1 MKWHKSAANIL
12 LAMAFASLW
21 ISGCGSSSVGNQV
34 VVTVTGQTNVMVPG
48 PSQQSQTITANVTGA
63 TDVTSTFACTYT
75 TTPNPTTAVPNPP
88 ASASAACD
96 TAKTASGDPAVGTLT
111 PIANTSTTILSTATF
126 AAPKAFPDQV
136 KLPNV
141 LVTITATSNADKK
154 KTGTFKLI
162 FDSGVRISI
171 SPATATVAT
180 TAQQQFLAKKADG
193 TIFQP
198 SEITWA
204 VTFETTARTNSASCS
219 GGSNDCGSIDN
230 SATKNGVYTAPS
242 TVPKAAPASTTT
254 PVNAAGIVTVYA
266 FSVVDNTRIAQ
277 ASVTVVQAGNITF
290 SGISP
295 SVAPQGGL
303 LQDIFLAATNANSQT
318 GVTLVDSSGNA
329 TTISPVSGQ
338 IKVVFAPG
346 STSSSIGA
354 RVRLNSAQLAVAGL
368 YTVQVT
374 TSNTSVTVTGGPFP
388 LDIKPFRPTIVAA
401 RPENLQEATLGQ
413 DPITI
418 DGGFFGTNAFSS
430 GTQTIT
436 QTVTPLFDGRSASS
450 AQYIVPNAR
459 QISNFLPTPS
469 SSNPNAGLF
478 PLSVKYSTTASGPF
492 GPPVPGQAYT
502 NIAVIPDYAGKNAPG
517 PLTQLSIPGNAVPPS
532 PTMPSAI
539 ALDSTLG
546 YAVVT
551 LAGQNAFLTAA
562 PTVNTANN
570 IQFINLN
577 AGTPTLAGL
586 VSSQGFLAT
595 GVAIDDR
602 LVDNVGNPAH
612 VAAVVNYAS
621 RTLTIHSIPA
631 GTLLGTVDLSK
642 LIPPPATTTSFVAPF
657 PRSVGIDSFSH
668 RAVVA
673 FASTNVGLIINL
685 DPSVTPACILTPTP
699 STSKYCA
706 IGYVTL
712 NAGPNPQIAFES
724 GARLAY
730 VTPGGAGLLSAVN
743 LANPS
748 VGSVG
753 VASATRT
760 SNVVTVTTST
770 ALNLS
775 ASNPGTVL
783 ITGLPQ
789 GANKTNF
796 DGSFSVGT
804 ILDST
809 HFQYFQ
815 ADKDDTSTCPPP
827 TPPSTTPNCFASSG
841 VPLLT
846 YQVSA
851 TTVGIAFNPITR
863 RIIVADP
870 NTTASQINF
879 IDPVSENVV
888 PMTLLGGA
896 TGTGTGSSD
905 EIGTST
911 VAFQAFTNTAL
922 SFNSSRDQ
930 VSLLDPAL
938 LQRIVIIPT
947 NQTAQATASFTP
959 AGQNSTAITVN
970 LPGALAVDST
980 NNVALAVN
988 SGSGNITYFQLGQP
1002 GKIKTLNIDHVVA
1015 PPIDDPNNTQIPV
1028 KANLTPAVKITL
1040 GTPSPAVGPVQIF
1053 GSGFS
1058 SSSKVRLD
1066 AIDVTTLGA
1075 TVALNGSQELDVTFP
1090 PGLFTAPR
1098 HFALDV
1104 ANSAVVTSNVVDF
1117 TVLEEIPLLPC
1128 SGTLAAPGGVAI
1140 DEVHNLAVVTNTGCH
1155 QVSVFSLDPASL
1167 NPTNALATAVE
1178 TIQTGDTPTGVA
1190 VLPRLAYIGQAAGTG
1205 VAVVT
1210 NNGSNT
1216 VSLIDLVNR
1225 AQVLDNSTPPKPI
1238 VVTVGANP
1246 SGVAIDQETNL
1257 AVIAN
1262 TGSNT
1267 VNTIDLTPIA
1277 KDPTNPTK
1285 TLGTLTPGLVAVDPN
1300 PIAVAIDP
1308 DRGTNGLGLAVVT
1321 CQPSGSSSTFGTL
1334 VGVDIGLATPVR
1346 SISASFLTPTL
1357 TGIAFDPS
1365 VSPALFYTVSTQ
1377 GNSITAFNP
1386 DTGQTRTIKVG
1397 INPNAIAYN
1406 FQTGTIL
1413 TVNSVGNAGSTTNPV
1428 SNTISIVDSQTFATK
1443 ATLGIGG
1450 SSIFAAAIQTFTNL
1464 AVIADH
1470 DNNRVL
1476 LFPLP
1481 K

>member
-1 MKWHKSAANIL
+1 MKWHKSATYIL
-12 LAMAFASLW
+12 LAMALASLS
-21 ISGCGSSSVGNQV
+21 ISGCGGSSTAANQV
-34 VVTVTGQTNVMVPG
+34 VVTVSGNLGSVMVPA
-48 PSQQSQTITANVTGA
+48 QSQTITANVTGA
-63 TDVTSTFACTYT
+63 TDVTSTFDCSYT
-75 TTPNPTTAVPNPP
+75 TTPDPTTATPNPTP
-88 ASASAACD
+88 SASAACD
-96 TAKTASGDPAVGTLT
+96 TAKIPAGDPDAGTPAVGTLT
-111 PIANTSTTILSTATF
+111 PIASTGTTIPSTATF
-126 AAPKAFPDQV
+126 LAPKDFPNQ
-136 KLPNV
+136 KTFPNV
-141 LVTITATSNADKK
+141 IVTITATSNADRK
-154 KTGTFKLI
+154 KTGTFKI
-162 FDSGVRISI
+162 VFDSGVRISI
-171 SPATATVAT
+171 TPASATVAT
-180 TAQQQFLAKKADG
+180 TAQQQFFARDVNG
-193 TIFQP
+193 NIFNNAVSP
-198 SEITWA
+198 PPITWG
-204 VTFETTARTNSASCS
+204 VTFETTAKTTSVSCS
-219 GGSNDCGSIDN
+219 GGSNDCGSIDQK
-230 SATKNGVYTAPS
+230 TGIYTAPAA
-242 TVPKAAPASTTT
+242 VPTAAPASTTN

-266 FSVVDNTRIAQ
+266 FSNVDNARIAQ
-277 ASVTVVQAGNITF
+277 ASVTVVKAGNIVF

-303 LQDIFLAATNANSQT
+303 QQDIFLAATNANSQT

-354 RVRLNSAQLAVAGL
+354 RVRLNSAQLAVAGH

-388 LDIKPFRPTIVAA
+388 LDIKPVRPTIVAA
-401 RPENLQEATLGQ
+401 QPENLQEATLGQ
-413 DPITI
+413 QQDSITI
-418 DGGFFGTNAFSS
+418 DGEFFGTNAFSS

-436 QTVTPLFDGRSASS
+436 QTVTPLFDNRSASS
-450 AQYIVPNAR
+450 AQYSVPNAR
-459 QISNFLPTPS
+459 QIANFLPTPS

-502 NIAVIPDYAGKNAPG
+502 NIAVIPDYAGNNAPG
-517 PLTQLSIPGNAVPPS
+517 PLNQLAIPGNAVPPS

-551 LAGQNAFLTAA
+551 LAAQNAFLTAA

-577 AGTPTLAGL
+577 GGTPSLAGL

-595 GVAIDDR
+595 GVAVDDQ
-602 LVDNVGNPAH
+602 LH

-621 RTLTIHSIPA
+621 RSLTVHSIPG
-631 GTLLGTVDLSK
+631 GTLQGTVDLSN
-642 LIPPPATTTSFVAPF
+642 LIPPPATTNSTFVAPF
-657 PRSVGIDSFSH
+657 PYSVGIDPFSH
-668 RAVVA
+668 HAVVA
-673 FASTNVGLIINL
+673 FASTNVGLVINL
-685 DPSVTPACILTPTP
+685 DTSPNASPVCIVPGQTATPKLCP
-699 STSKYCA
+699 

-753 VASATRT
+753 VASATRAG
-760 SNVVTVTTST
+760 NIVTITTSA

-775 ASNPGTVL
+775 PSNPGTVL
-783 ITGLPQ
+783 ISGLPQ

-796 DGSFSVGT
+796 DGSFSVGAV
-804 ILDST
+804 LDST
-809 HFQYFQ
+809 HLQYFQ

-827 TPPSTTPNCFASSG
+827 TVPSTIPNCFASSG

-851 TTVGIAFNPITR
+851 TTVGIAINPITR
-863 RIIVADP
+863 RVIVADP
-870 NTTASQINF
+870 NATASQINF

-911 VAFQAFTNTAL
+911 VAFQPFTNTAL
-922 SFNSSRDQ
+922 SFNSNRNEI
-930 VSLLDPAL
+930 SLLDPAL
-938 LQRIVIIPT
+938 LQRAKIIPT
-947 NQTAQATASFTP
+947 GQTAKATASFTP
-959 AGQNSTAITVN
+959 AQATTAITVN
-970 LPGALAVDST
+970 LPGALAVDSI

-988 SGSGNITYFQLGQP
+988 SGSDNITFFQLGQP
-1002 GKIKTLNIDHVVA
+1002 TKIKTLNIERVIA
-1015 PPIDDPNNTQIPV
+1015 PPIDDPNNAQIPV
-1028 KANLTPAVKITL
+1028 KATLSAAVKITL
-1040 GTPSPAVGPVQIF
+1040 GTPSPAIGPVKIF
-1053 GSGFS
+1053 GSGFTS
-1058 SSSKVRLD
+1058 ASKVRLD
-1066 AIDVTTLGA
+1066 TIDVTTLGA
-1075 TVALNGSQELDVTFP
+1075 TVALNGGQELDVTFP

-1104 ANSAVVTSNVVDF
+1104 ANSAVVTSNVSDF
-1117 TVLEEIPLLPC
+1117 TVLEEIPLASC
-1128 SGTLAAPGGVAI
+1128 SGNGAKPGGVAI
-1140 DEVHNLAVVTNTGCH
+1140 DEVNNLAVVTNTGTGCN
-1155 QVSVFSLDPASL
+1155 QVSVFSLNPA
-1167 NPTNALATAVE
+1167 NIFNQTVK
-1178 TIQTGDTPTGVA
+1178 TIATGDTPTGVA
-1190 VLPRLAYIGQAAGTG
+1190 VLPSLAYHGQPTGTSG

-1216 VSLIDLVNR
+1216 VSLIDLVN
-1225 AQVLDNSTPPKPI
+1225 AVQVLDNSTPPKPI
-1238 VVTVGANP
+1238 VVNVGASPN
-1246 SGVAIDQETNL
+1246 GVAIDQETNL

-1262 TGSNT
+1262 TGANT
-1267 VNTIDLTPIA
+1267 VNTIDLTPLTA
-1277 KDPTNPTK
+1277 NPI
-1285 TLGTLTPGLVAVDPN
+1285 GTLTPGVVSVDPN

-1321 CQPSGSSSTFGTL
+1321 CQSTGSSASGSL
-1334 VGVDIGLATPVR
+1334 VGVDIGFSSPVR
-1346 SISASFLTPTL
+1346 SATASFLTPTL
-1357 TGIAFDPS
+1357 TGIVFDPS
-1365 VSPALFYTVSTQ
+1365 AVTGSTNPGLFYAVSTQ
-1377 GNSITAFNP
+1377 GNSFTAFNP
-1386 DTGQTRTIKVG
+1386 DNGQTRTIKVG

-1413 TVNSVGNAGSTTNPV
+1413 TVNTVGNAGSTTNPV

-1443 ATLGIGG
+1443 ATLGIG
-1450 SSIFAAAIQTFTNL
+1450 SSSKFAAAIQTFTNL
-1464 AVIADH
+1464 AVIADQ